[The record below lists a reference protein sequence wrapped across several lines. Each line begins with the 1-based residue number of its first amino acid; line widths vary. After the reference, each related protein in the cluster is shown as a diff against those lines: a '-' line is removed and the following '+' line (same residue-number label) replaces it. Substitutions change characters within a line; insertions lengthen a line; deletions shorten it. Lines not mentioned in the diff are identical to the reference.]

1 MRVGPHANK
10 KMLFRRARG
19 LLLRFVRRRAL
30 ASVVGIALAVPGAWI
45 EFSGRASAW
54 WIEGL
59 ALISGATGLALLWTG
74 VSGTKPDWIE

>member
-1 MRVGPHANK
+1 
-10 KMLFRRARG
+10 MLFRKARG

-30 ASVVGIALAVPGAWI
+30 ASLVGIALAVPAAWI

-54 WIEGL
+54 WVEGL

-74 VSGTKPDWIE
+74 VIGTSPDWIE